1 MALNVARESRKARA
15 TRARAI
21 ARGLARAYPDARC
34 ELDYRSPWELVVAT
48 ILSAQCT
55 DKMVNRVTPALFA
68 RFPTAKALAAADPA
82 DVETLI
88 KPTGFFRQKTRAIQ
102 AVARAIDGE
111 FKGRVPDTMDALTV
125 LPGIGRKT
133 ANVVLG
139 TAFGQ
144 PAIFVDTHVKRLANR
159 LGLTI
164 ESDPVRIEHDLG
176 QLLPAKAWTVFA
188 HRMIHHGRQ
197 VCFARKPRCSVCQV
211 ARWCPRIGVAT
222 SA

>member
-1 MALNVARESRKARA
+1 
-15 TRARAI
+15 
-21 ARGLARAYPDARC
+21 
-34 ELDYRSPWELVVAT
+34 LDYHSPWELVVAT

-55 DKMVNRVTPALFA
+55 DKMVNRVTPKLFA
-68 RFPTAKALAAADPA
+68 QLATPGALAAADPA
-82 DVETLI
+82 RVEALI

-102 AVARAIDGE
+102 AVARAVDGE
-111 FKGRVPDTMDALTV
+111 LHGRVPDTMEALTA

-164 ESDPVRIEHDLG
+164 EGDPVKIEHDLM
-176 QLLPAKAWTVFA
+176 QLLPPKAWTHFA
-188 HRMIHHGRQ
+188 HRLIHH
-197 VCFARKPRCSVCQV
+197 
-211 ARWCPRIGVAT
+211 
-222 SA
+222 